1 MLMKTRKTL
10 VPSMILRCCCL
21 RSSKPSPLVSSASSK
36 SHGLV
41 TPRLTPPV
49 MRLDLKRT
57 AVSDF
62 QPKPRSPHTPRSQDR
77 LPDGSVHVCCA
88 PRGSL
93 QAQQRQAKQNTT
105 ISRNKRTSQAPQL
118 CLEAVKQEGF
128 CSYMARYLCT
138 VLDTHGEHAAS
149 EAATGR
155 RRLPGVHELFLY
167 LIKTHTY
174 EPPEVH

>member
-88 PRGSL
+88 PQGSL
-93 QAQQRQAKQNTT
+93 QAQQ
-105 ISRNKRTSQAPQL
+105 TSQAEYNNLQEQTHLAGSTAPPGSSKARGILQL
-118 CLEAVKQEGF
+118 YGEISLYCI
-128 CSYMARYLCT
+128 RYPWRT
-138 VLDTHGEHAAS
+138 RGIRS
-149 EAATGR
+149 
-155 RRLPGVHELFLY
+155 
-167 LIKTHTY
+167 
-174 EPPEVH
+174 